1 MEVELFDQ
9 IRCNKF
15 LSTKVIT
22 HLVCAKMWP
31 RHSTQGPN
39 WFNRTIYTGSFD
51 NSQYL
56 CRLDTMYFQA
66 VLTAINKRI
75 TWSSMALN
83 RTRWRKTWPWLVE
96 SKKIVGVLKKS
107 FSGTWFLSG
116 HLGDS
121 DKNAAERA
129 SKNIARHFLFQ
140 GGHVMSS
147 TCRRD
152 FFFASPV
159 FPKLQPVG
167 KLLWQGLKL
176 NIGGRRKTFKARWH
190 ESPMPQKMQRGL
202 DQ

>member
-96 SKKIVGVLKKS
+96 LKKLLVFWRNLFQEPDFCRDILETRIKMLLREHLKISRDISFFKVDMSCHPPVAEIS
-107 FSGTWFLSG
+107 FSRRRFFQSYSQLASCF
-116 HLGDS
+116 
-121 DKNAAERA
+121 DK
-129 SKNIARHFLFQ
+129 
-140 GGHVMSS
+140 
-147 TCRRD
+147 D
-152 FFFASPV
+152 
-159 FPKLQPVG
+159 
-167 KLLWQGLKL
+167 L
-176 NIGGRRKTFKARWH
+176 N
-190 ESPMPQKMQRGL
+190 
-202 DQ
+202 